1 MTPWLLLLAWGWP
14 LLLAWPAATLKSPW
28 RSSPAGNHSGALDG
42 PGGLRWALPILGP
55 LPALLAAL
63 TVPVG
68 SQLDLP
74 WLFLGTALG
83 LDATARIYLLFTT
96 LLWLAAGLYTAFT
109 FRGTAH
115 AGRFRAIFLL
125 AMAGNLW
132 LIVGQDLFSFYAGF
146 AIMGLAAYGLVIHDG
161 SPAALRAGKIY
172 LIMALFGEMSLFV
185 ALVIIAQQTGTTQ
198 PAPEDLTQLSALPI
212 ALLLLGLGVKAG
224 LVPLHLWLPLAHP
237 AAPIPASALLSGAM
251 IKVAVLGW
259 LRFLPVGAIAL
270 PGWGGLL
277 AAAGLLTLFYGL
289 PIGLVQSD
297 PKVILAYSS
306 ISKMGLLMLC
316 LGLVLVEPA
325 LAPTGVAAI
334 SLYAAQH
341 GLVKGGLFLGVGLR
355 KQAAPAIV
363 QPWILGGLI
372 LLALALAGAPLT
384 SGAMAKDALKPV
396 LYGADWPWVPA
407 AAVIAGVGT
416 SLLMARFIWVCVR
429 TQPHP
434 QPGHP
439 WPGLAWA
446 LLITLVLLFPF
457 VLGAPASWLSG
468 WLPVL
473 LGVVF
478 AGLVALGAWRNPDW
492 LRPVI
497 GLIPPGDLIV
507 LARPLRRLAVAGGQS
522 LWPPLDAARL
532 RVTNAAIRG
541 FQAVFAG
548 TDTEAERG
556 LRRWPVAGA
565 VWLGIIAALL
575 LALLG

>member
-1 MTPWLLLLAWGWP
+1 M
-14 LLLAWPAATLKSPW
+14 
-28 RSSPAGNHSGALDG
+28 
-42 PGGLRWALPILGP
+42 PILGP

-68 SQLDLP
+68 DRLDLP

-83 LDATARIYLLFTT
+83 LDATAQVFLLFTAI
-96 LLWLAAGLYTAFT
+96 LWLVAGLYTGSV
-109 FRGTAH
+109 FRGTPN

-125 AMAGNLW
+125 AMAGNFW

-161 SPAALRAGKIY
+161 TPVALRAGKVY
-172 LIMALFGEMSLFV
+172 LIMAILGEMSLFA
-185 ALVIIAQQTGTTQ
+185 ALVIIAQQTGTTL
-198 PAPEDLTQLSALPI
+198 PTPEDLTQLSGLPI
-212 ALLLLGLGVKAG
+212 ALVLVGLGVKAG

-251 IKVAVLGW
+251 IKVAMLGW
-259 LRFLPVGAIAL
+259 LRFLPVGEIAL
-270 PGWGGLL
+270 PDWGGLI
-277 AAAGLLTLFYGL
+277 AAGGLLTLFYSL

-306 ISKMGLLMLC
+306 ISKMGLLMLG
-316 LGLVLVEPA
+316 LGIVLMEPG
-325 LAPTGVAAI
+325 LAPVGVAAI

-355 KQAAPAIV
+355 KQAAPAMV
-363 QPWILGGLI
+363 QPLILGGLI

-384 SGAMAKDALKPV
+384 SGAFAKYELKPV
-396 LYGADWPWVPA
+396 FNGAEWPWVA
-407 AAVIAGVGT
+407 AAVVVASVGT

-434 QPGHP
+434 KPGYL
-439 WPGLAWA
+439 WPGLAWT
-446 LLITLVLLFPF
+446 LLILLVLLFPF
-457 VLGAPASWLSG
+457 FLGEPASWISG
-468 WLPVL
+468 WQPIL
-473 LGVVF
+473 LGFVF

-507 LARPLRRLAVAGGQS
+507 LTRPISRLAVVGWRS
-522 LWPPLDAARL
+522 LWRPIVAARSA
-532 RVTNAAIRG
+532 VANAAVQG
-541 FQAVFAG
+541 FETVFTRPE
-548 TDTEAERG
+548 TDSERG
-556 LRRWPVAGA
+556 LRQWPVAGGI
-565 VWLGIIAALL
+565 WLSIMLMLL
-575 LALLG
+575 IALLGNSAMSQKAIPASPDRTQPHQSVSTSSESP